1 MFKIGIIGCGFIAN
15 CKHLISLKELP
26 ERAEVTGFCDLI
38 EERAVKA
45 AAEFGGEGA
54 KVYTDYREML
64 KDETID
70 IIHVCTPNVSHC
82 EITCAALEAGKH
94 VMCEKPMAINSAE
107 ARKMLETAK
116 RTGKKLT
123 IGYQNRFRDD
133 AIFLKNVVDEG
144 ILGDIYYGKAYAI
157 RRRGI
162 PTWGV
167 FTDKSK
173 QGGGPLID
181 IGTHALDLT
190 LWYMN
195 NYDVHS
201 VTGVSFEKI
210 GRNPKTC
217 WGNNNGPWDTD
228 TYDVEDSAIGFIK
241 MKNGAVIAL
250 ESAWA
255 LNTLEIREARCQLCG
270 TKAGAEM
277 YRGNDESFQ
286 CRLNMTMGKRLVTVL
301 PEFAI
306 SKQAVIS
313 TDADGIR
320 EQRAWLDAVENNTD
334 PLVLPEQA
342 LKVTEILEAIYE
354 SSRTGKEIIF
364 EE

>member
-1 MFKIGIIGCGFIAN
+1 MLKLGFIGCGFIAN
-15 CKHLISLKELP
+15 CKHLPALQELG
-26 ERAEVTGFCDLI
+26 ERVEVVAFCDLVLQK
-38 EERAVKA
+38 ATDA
-45 AAEFGGEGA
+45 AATYGAKGA
-54 KVYTDYREML
+54 KVYIDYKELL
-64 KDETID
+64 KDSAID
-70 IIHVCTPNVSHC
+70 VVYVCTPNVSHC
-82 EITCAALEAGKH
+82 EIACAAMEAGKH
-94 VMCEKPMAINSAE
+94 VLCEKPMAINSIE
-107 ARKMLETAK
+107 ARKMLEVSK
-116 RTGKKLT
+116 KTGKKLT

-133 AIFLKNVVDEG
+133 AIFLKETVNEG

-210 GRNPKTC
+210 GRDPMTC
-217 WGNNNGPWDTD
+217 YGNNNGPWDTS
-228 TYDVEDSAIGFIK
+228 TYDVEDSAMGFIR

-255 LNTLEIREARCQLCG
+255 LNTTEIREARCQLMG

-277 YRGNDESFQ
+277 YRGEDESFQ
-286 CRLNMTMGKRLVTVL
+286 CRISMTMGKRLVNVH
-301 PEFAI
+301 PQFAV
-306 SKQAVIS
+306 SKQAVVS
-313 TDADGIR
+313 TDADGVR
-320 EQRAWLDAVENNTD
+320 EQKAWLDAIEQDTL
-334 PLVLPEQA
+334 PAVLPQEA
-342 LKVTEILEAIYE
+342 LKVTEILESIYL
-354 SSRTGKEIIF
+354 SSASGKEILF
-364 EE
+364 D

>member
-1 MFKIGIIGCGFIAN
+1 MHRLGIIGCGFIAN
-15 CKHLISLKELP
+15 CKHLISLAELKERV
-26 ERAEVTGFCDLI
+26 EIVAFCDLI

-45 AAEFGGEGA
+45 AKEFGGEAA
-54 KVYTDYREML
+54 KVYTDYRELL
-64 KDETID
+64 KDESID
-70 IIHVCTPNVSHC
+70 IVHVCTPNVSHC
-82 EITCAALEAGKH
+82 EISCAAMEAGKH
-94 VMCEKPMAINSAE
+94 VMCEKPMAINTEE
-107 ARKMLETAK
+107 ARKMLDTAK

-133 AIFLKNVVDEG
+133 SIFLKKVVEEG
-144 ILGDIYYGKAYAI
+144 TLGDIYYGKAYAI

-190 LWYMN
+190 LWYMD

-201 VTGVSFEKI
+201 VTGVSFEKM
-210 GRNPKTC
+210 GNDPASC
-217 WGNNNGPWDTD
+217 YGNNNGPWDTD
-228 TYDVEDSAIGFIK
+228 TYDVEDSAMGFIK
-241 MKNGAVIAL
+241 MKNGAVIVL

-255 LNTLEIREARCQLCG
+255 LNTLDVREARCQICG

-277 YRGNDESFQ
+277 YKGSDESFQ
-286 CRLNMTMGKRLVTVL
+286 CRLNMTMGERLVTVN

-306 SKQAVIS
+306 SKQSVVS
-313 TDADGIR
+313 TDADGVR
-320 EQRAWLDAVENNTD
+320 EQKAWLDAIDNDTEPV
-334 PLVLPEQA
+334 VRPEQA
-342 LKVTEILEAIYE
+342 LKVTQILEAIYQ
-354 SSRTGKEIIF
+354 SSATGKEVLL
-364 EE
+364 

>member
-1 MFKIGIIGCGFIAN
+1 MQKIGIIGCGFIAN
-15 CKHLISLKELP
+15 CKHLVSLKELP
-26 ERAEVTGFCDLI
+26 ERAKVVAFCDLV
-38 EERAVKA
+38 EERAKKA
-45 AAEFGGEGA
+45 AAEFGDAEA
-54 KVYTDYREML
+54 KVYTDYHELL

-70 IIHVCTPNVSHC
+70 IVHVCTPNVSHC

-94 VMCEKPMAINSAE
+94 VMCEKPMAINSEE
-107 ARKMLETAK
+107 AKIMLETAK

-133 AIFLKNVVDEG
+133 SIFLKNAIEEG
-144 ILGDIYYGKAYAI
+144 VLGDIYYGKAYAI

-190 LWYMN
+190 LWYMD
-195 NYDVHS
+195 NYEVHS

-210 GRNPKTC
+210 ARDPMTC
-217 WGNNNGPWDTD
+217 YGNNNGPWDTK
-228 TYDVEDSAIGFIK
+228 TYDVEDSAIGFIR
-241 MKNGAVIAL
+241 MKNGAVIAI

-277 YRGNDESFQ
+277 YRGADESFQ
-286 CRLNMTMGKRLVTVL
+286 CRVNMTMGQRLVTVH

-306 SKQAVIS
+306 SKQSVIS

-320 EQRAWLDAVENNTD
+320 EQKAWLDAIDKDTD
-334 PLVLPEQA
+334 PVVLPEQA
-342 LKVTEILEAIYE
+342 LKVTQILEAIYK
-354 SSRTGKEIIF
+354 SSATGKEVIL
-364 EE
+364 ED